1 MKVFTHS
8 SRRTHV
14 WLPRLRHLFQLGAFV
29 LLPGLFAEG
38 FAAVGQIWRQAL
50 TGTWNWQTMAAPV
63 AVLLALFPLTIL
75 WGRFFCGFLCSFG
88 ALGDLLWH
96 LSRRFTKRKYG
107 VSALWERRLQYGKF
121 LVLAGAFVLWTAGL
135 FLPDRADPWHI
146 FGLYTT
152 PSGWTDLSWF
162 VTPGAVLLAVIA
174 VGSLVVERFF
184 CRYLCPLGAL
194 FQLLSGKRLF
204 VLRKPREHCG
214 PCRLCTWQC
223 SMGLDLTRTDVVR
236 DGGCINCFECL
247 AHCPKDNI
255 KTTPAPALSS
265 SVAALGVAG
274 LYFAGN
280 VAVEKA
286 APGLSTAAVAQ
297 SEQSGQPV
305 RTTQGT
311 YRDGIYRGSGKGFKS
326 TIEVEVTVRG
336 GKITAITVLSHNDT
350 RRYLQRAVTDL
361 TAAILAT
368 QDVTGLHPVTGATYS
383 SYGFQEA
390 VAKALQIPF
399 RNPNYAEEPV
409 LRH

>member
-1 MKVFTHS
+1 M
-8 SRRTHV
+8 
-14 WLPRLRHLFQLGAFV
+14 
-29 LLPGLFAEG
+29 
-38 FAAVGQIWRQAL
+38 
-50 TGTWNWQTMAAPV
+50 
-63 AVLLALFPLTIL
+63 
-75 WGRFFCGFLCSFG
+75 
-88 ALGDLLWH
+88 
-96 LSRRFTKRKYG
+96 
-107 VSALWERRLQYGKF
+107 
-121 LVLAGAFVLWTAGL
+121 
-135 FLPDRADPWHI
+135 
-146 FGLYTT
+146 
-152 PSGWTDLSWF
+152 
-162 VTPGAVLLAVIA
+162 
-174 VGSLVVERFF
+174 
-184 CRYLCPLGAL
+184 
-194 FQLLSGKRLF
+194 
-204 VLRKPREHCG
+204 
-214 PCRLCTWQC
+214 
-223 SMGLDLTRTDVVR
+223 
-236 DGGCINCFECL
+236 
-247 AHCPKDNI
+247 
-255 KTTPAPALSS
+255 
-265 SVAALGVAG
+265 AALGVAG

-286 APGLSTAAVAQ
+286 APGLSPAAVAQ

>member
-1 MKVFTHS
+1 M
-8 SRRTHV
+8 
-14 WLPRLRHLFQLGAFV
+14 
-29 LLPGLFAEG
+29 
-38 FAAVGQIWRQAL
+38 
-50 TGTWNWQTMAAPV
+50 
-63 AVLLALFPLTIL
+63 
-75 WGRFFCGFLCSFG
+75 
-88 ALGDLLWH
+88 
-96 LSRRFTKRKYG
+96 
-107 VSALWERRLQYGKF
+107 
-121 LVLAGAFVLWTAGL
+121 
-135 FLPDRADPWHI
+135 
-146 FGLYTT
+146 YTT

-286 APGLSTAAVAQ
+286 APGLSPAAVAQ